1 MTKRWEAASQK
12 CLPKLS
18 NFCWIDCSKHRT
30 RPATKPPG
38 GEPGGDWNNILANQ
52 AIQTIWFFENT
63 NSRFLF
69 SVRPRVRGDRIP
81 PGCASNRFYSGVAWW
96 INASHPRGDLP
107 TIPQRRAGS
116 FHAVARSTRAKA
128 GLVGMSISPEVG
140 RLSKRFVGLCQRL
153 AQIGHATIGWLRI

>member
-1 MTKRWEAASQK
+1 MGSHSQK

-63 NSRFLF
+63 DSRFLF

-81 PGCASNRFYSGVAWW
+81 PGCPSNRFYSGVAWW
-96 INASHPRGDLP
+96 INASHPRGGLP
-107 TIPQRRAGS
+107 PLPPPPRGFPST
-116 FHAVARSTRAKA
+116 RSTCAKA
-128 GLVGMSISPEVG
+128 GFVGMSVSQRWLPLKKVLLDYAKGLFKPATLSVG
-140 RLSKRFVGLCQRL
+140 
-153 AQIGHATIGWLRI
+153 